1 MEKLGSRAPRSVL
14 VTAAVAMVVV
24 VGTLVAV
31 VALRPRADQA
41 EEPASPG
48 PGPTISGAVDP
59 TVCGSSPCQAIAT
72 QEVNGEKVTLLASAD
87 STVARLDVG
96 APPSSATVDLTITEQ
111 GVKLSQD
118 SLRCLGGTV
127 AACLVRGPVTGGQVG
142 EVVAN
147 RGSSWEIASQA
158 YLSDANYIGLADVAG
173 TEAPEVTVVRHDCPT
188 TAQDTPKCAAA
199 PVVAEVFDLGGRS
212 IGCTKRKYTSPSQM
226 RGYPTIRLS
235 TSDLGSCG

>member
-1 MEKLGSRAPRSVL
+1 MDKLGSRAPRSVL

-24 VGTLVAV
+24 AGTLVAV

-41 EEPASPG
+41 EPASPSRG
-48 PGPTISGAVDP
+48 PSVSGAVDP
-59 TVCGSSPCQAIAT
+59 TVCGSAPCQAIAT
-72 QEVNGEKVTLLASAD
+72 QEINGGKVTLLASAD
-87 STVARLDVG
+87 SAVARLDVG
-96 APPSSATVDLTITEQ
+96 VPPSDTIVDLTITEQ
-111 GVKLSQD
+111 GVKLTQD

-127 AACLVRGPVTGGQVG
+127 AACLVRGPVTGGQIG

-147 RGSSWEIASQA
+147 RGSNWEIASQA
-158 YLSDANYIGLADVAG
+158 YLSDANYIGLTDVSG
-173 TEAPEVTVVRHDCPT
+173 TAAPEVTVVRHDCPT
-188 TAQDTPKCAAA
+188 AAQDTPKCAAA

-235 TSDLGSCG
+235 TSDLGACG

>member
-41 EEPASPG
+41 EPASPSAG
-48 PGPTISGAVDP
+48 PRLTGTADP
-59 TVCGSSPCQAIAT
+59 TVCGQAPCQTIAT
-72 QEVNGEKVTLLASAD
+72 QVVNGGKVTLLAGPD
-87 STVARLDVG
+87 SGVARLDVDV
-96 APPSSATVDLTITEQ
+96 PPSDTIVDLTITEQ

-118 SLRCLGGTV
+118 SLRCLGGAV
-127 AACLVRGPVTGGQVG
+127 PACLVRGPVTGGQIG

-147 RGSSWEIASQA
+147 RGSNWEIASQA
-158 YLSDANYIGLADVAG
+158 YLSDANYIGLADVSG
-173 TEAPEVTVVRHDCPT
+173 SEAPEVTVVRHDCPT
-188 TAQDTPKCAAA
+188 VAQDTPKCAAA

-212 IGCTKRKYTSPSQM
+212 IGCTKRRYTSPSQM

-235 TSDLGSCG
+235 TSDLGSCS